1 MIGNVFPRGH
11 KLFLSVFIVVVFV
24 VLGHIMQVKTLVV

>member
-1 MIGNVFPRGH
+1 MIGNIFLRGH
-11 KLFLSVFIVVVFV
+11 KLFLSVFIVVVVV